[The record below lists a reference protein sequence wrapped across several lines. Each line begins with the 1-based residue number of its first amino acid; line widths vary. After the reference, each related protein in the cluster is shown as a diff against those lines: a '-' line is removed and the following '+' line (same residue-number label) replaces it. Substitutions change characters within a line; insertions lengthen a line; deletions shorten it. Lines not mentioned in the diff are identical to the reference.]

1 MPTNWLFFWEIDSSE
16 LTRCTIE
23 KGTYHMKKTAVDLN
37 CDLGESYGVYGLGRD
52 EEILNVISSA
62 NVACGFHAG
71 DPHVMRKTVA
81 LAKNKG
87 VRVGAHPGLP
97 DIIGFGRRRMDIS
110 PGELRDILTYQ
121 MSALR
126 GFVEAAGMKL
136 QHVIQ
141 HGALTRMAEDDEGL
155 AKAIMESI
163 REVDPNLIYLAFEGS
178 SIPEM
183 ARNMG
188 LRVVMVAF
196 ADRAYDRNK
205 RLVSRKVSGAVIH
218 DPVLVEKRIG
228 QLVTTGEISTIEGET
243 LPLEFDSIMLHGDTP
258 GSLEIAE
265 TVSRTLKRLG
275 VKVKPMSELV

>member
-1 MPTNWLFFWEIDSSE
+1 MPTNWRFFWKIESSE
-16 LTRCTIE
+16 LTRRAIE
-23 KGTYHMKKTAVDLN
+23 KGAYHMKKTAVDLN
-37 CDLGESYGVYGLGRD
+37 CDLGESFGVYGLGRD
-52 EEILNVISSA
+52 EEILGIITSA

-71 DPHVMRKTVA
+71 DPHVMRETVA
-81 LAKNKG
+81 MAKKQG

-110 PGELRDILTYQ
+110 PAELRDIITYQ

-141 HGALTRMAEDDEGL
+141 HGALTRMAEDDEAL
-155 AKAIMESI
+155 ANAILESI
-163 REVDPNLIYLAFEGS
+163 KEVDPHLIYLAFEGS

-183 ARNMG
+183 AKDMG
-188 LRVVMVAF
+188 LRVAMVAF

-205 RLVSRKVSGAVIH
+205 RLVSRRIPGAVIH
-218 DPVLVEKRIG
+218 DLALVEKRIE
-228 QLVTTGEISTIEGET
+228 QLVTTGEISTIEGES

-258 GSLEIAE
+258 GALEIAT
-265 TVSRTLKRLG
+265 TVSRQPFHG
-275 VKVKPMSELV
+275 P